1 MTSTP
6 ILDAV
11 YPEVTDMGQR
21 ADEFVLTGMF
31 LKDTQETD
39 IAFMEELLLSGALV
53 EFEYQ
58 EVNFTGTPD
67 SKTFVGRMVSF
78 DYNREGGN
86 IDRTPYTAT
95 FVREAGLG
103 A

>member
-1 MTSTP
+1 MQY
-6 ILDAV
+6 I
-11 YPEVTDMGQR
+11 EVCMGQR
-21 ADEFVLTGMF
+21 ADEFSMTGMF
-31 LKDTQETD
+31 LKETQETD

-58 EVNFTGTPD
+58 EVNYTGVAD
-67 SKTFVGRMVSF
+67 SKTFVGRVFHSTTI
-78 DYNREGGN
+78 RGGS
-86 IDRTPYTAT
+86 IDKTPYTAT